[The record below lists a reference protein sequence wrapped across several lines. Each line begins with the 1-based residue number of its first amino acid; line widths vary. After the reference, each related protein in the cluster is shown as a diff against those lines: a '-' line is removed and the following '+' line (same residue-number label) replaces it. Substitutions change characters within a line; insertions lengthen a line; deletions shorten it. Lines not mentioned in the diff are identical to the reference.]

1 MKILMLTLYLPY
13 PPNSG
18 GQIRSYNLI
27 KNLSKKHEITL
38 VSFIKR
44 GEEKFA
50 DEMRKYCK
58 EVIYFYRSDKP
69 FTLRNILE
77 TGFSFY
83 PFVVKRNF
91 SSEGKTALEKKLKK
105 EKFDIIHVET
115 FYLRPHVPK
124 TKTPIVLVDQT
135 IEFEVYRHYVNSM
148 KSFWLKPIYYI
159 DVLKLKYWETRFWKE
174 ADRVV
179 AVSEAD
185 KFSMQ
190 KSVPG
195 LKVDIIPNA
204 PGDDLSNLYNLN
216 KRLMYKKLII
226 YYQSNF
232 LWMQNVEGAI
242 VLAKEVFP
250 LIKKTYPQAICRI
263 IGQNARTNAHLK
275 VNELEGNGVEVIELE
290 KSDINGVIKA
300 YEEGTIFVAPLHG
313 PGGTRLKI
321 LGAMAAGVPVVT
333 TPIGAR
339 GLEIENG
346 QNILIGNTPSEMAQ
360 LVIKLLKDKKLFE
373 KIIVN
378 AKALIRKKYDWEV
391 MSADLE
397 KIYEETALD
406 SHS

>member
-69 FTLRNILE
+69 FTLGNIFE
-77 TGFSFY
+77 TGFSLY

-91 SSEGKTALEKKLKK
+91 SSEGKTALEEKLKK

-124 TKTPIVLVDQT
+124 TETPMVLVDQT

-148 KSFWLKPIYYI
+148 KSLLLKPLYYI

-185 KFSMQ
+185 KVSMQ

-204 PGDDLSNLYNLN
+204 PGDDLAALYNPT
-216 KRLMYKKLII
+216 KRLAYKRPII

-250 LIKKTYPQAICRI
+250 LIRKVYPQAICRI

-275 VNELEGNGVEVIELE
+275 VNELEGNGVEVIELD
-290 KSDINGVIKA
+290 KSDIPGVVKA
-300 YEEGTIFVAPLHG
+300 YDEGTVFVAPIHG

-333 TPIGAR
+333 TQIGAR
-339 GLEIENG
+339 GLEVENG
-346 QNILIGNTPSEMAQ
+346 HDILIGNTSLEMAN
-360 LVIKLLKDKKLFE
+360 LVIKLLEDKKLFR

-378 AKALIRKKYDWEV
+378 AKTLIRKKYDWEV
-391 MSADLE
+391 MAVDLE
-397 KIYEETALD
+397 KIYEETAR
-406 SHS
+406 S